1 MATEEE
7 KIKAVKAACSQAII
21 DKQNELNN
29 TVNEFKIKR
38 EITGYTEWPF

>member
-21 DKQNELNN
+21 DKQNGTSIWYMYPVYLC
-29 TVNEFKIKR
+29 KK
-38 EITGYTEWPF
+38 P